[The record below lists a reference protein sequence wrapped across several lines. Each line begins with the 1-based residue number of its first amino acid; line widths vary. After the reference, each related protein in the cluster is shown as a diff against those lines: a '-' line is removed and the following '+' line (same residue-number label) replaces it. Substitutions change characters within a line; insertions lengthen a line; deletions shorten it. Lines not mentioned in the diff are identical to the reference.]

1 MSKGST
7 RKLREEFEG
16 DGGALSETLQDNNG
30 RRRFLQALGAIAA
43 AGLAGCTSESGN
55 GGGNSSTPTD
65 SDTDA
70 GGGGG
75 DGSTP
80 TDSDTDAGGDGDGD
94 GSADESTFRMNAVQR
109 FGTIDPAKGTD
120 YTQTMALLNMYDGLV
135 FPNEDGDLVPHL
147 ASDWSVSDDNLTYT
161 FQLRE
166 DATFHSGNPVRA
178 EDVVFTIE
186 RFFDI
191 NQGYASLLSEVLD
204 QENVVAGDEHTVEF
218 TLNRVHSP
226 FLATLVLLFIV
237 DKQEVLDNAG
247 DGEFGDRG
255 DYGQEY
261 LNNNDAGSGP
271 YMLNAFERQSSIS
284 FAKYEDY
291 WMGWP
296 ENSFDNVEIR
306 IITED
311 PTVRT
316 LMSNGELDM
325 TSQYQSTETYETLR
339 NTDGVRVERIP
350 TVTVFYMKVNN
361 QKPPTDDPAVRE
373 AISYGFDY
381 ETARNEIAPG
391 SMQAQGPLATSFGV
405 HNEDIKQPTYD
416 PKHARQA
423 LSDAGYSEG
432 ELQIVNTYV
441 QSNNME
447 EKMALLFQ
455 QNMDEIG
462 IDVELQPQTW
472 GTMTELATSVEDT
485 PHTNHV
491 FYGPVY
497 PSPDT
502 VFYNQYHSKAAET
515 WMSMSHVED
524 DQVDSM
530 IEEARATVDADAR
543 AEIYADLQARL
554 AEIYAEM
561 FVFVQAKQHGFSDD
575 VTGYTYRPSQSY
587 DYWFHDFVRE

>member
-1 MSKGST
+1 MTKGSK
-7 RKLREEFEG
+7 RELREEFER
-16 DGGALSETLQDNNG
+16 DGGSLSETFQDNNN
-30 RRRFLQALGAIAA
+30 RRRFLQALGAIGA
-43 AGLAGCTSESGN
+43 AGLAGCSSG
-55 GGGNSSTPTD
+55 
-65 SDTDA
+65 DTGD

-75 DGSTP
+75 STQTATDTGS
-80 TDSDTDAGGDGDGD
+80 SGGGEG
-94 GSADESTFRMNAVQR
+94 GSSGGSTFRMNAVQR

-120 YTQTMALLNMYDGLV
+120 YTQTLALLNMYDGLV
-135 FPNEDGDLVPHL
+135 FPNADGELVPHL

-166 DATFHSGNPVRA
+166 DATFHSGNSVRA
-178 EDVVFTIE
+178 EDVVFTVE

-191 NQGYASLLSEVLD
+191 NQGYASLLSGVLD
-204 QENVVAGDEHTVEF
+204 KENVVAVDESTVEF

-237 DKQEVLDNAG
+237 DKREVLDNAG
-247 DGEFGDRG
+247 DGDFGERG

-271 YMLNAFERQSSIS
+271 YMLDSFERQSSIT
-284 FAKYEDY
+284 FAKYDDY

-296 ENSFDNVEIR
+296 ENSFDTVEIR

-325 TSQYQSTETYETLR
+325 TSQYQSTETYQTLR
-339 NTDGVRVERIP
+339 NTEGVRVEQIP
-350 TVTVFYMKVNN
+350 TVTVFYMKINN

-381 ETARNEIAPG
+381 ETARTDIAPG
-391 SMQAQGPLATSFGV
+391 SMQAQGPLAPSFGV
-405 HNEDIKQPTYD
+405 HNEDIELPTYD
-416 PKHARQA
+416 PEHAREVLA
-423 LSDAGYSEG
+423 DAGYSEG
-432 ELQIVNTYV
+432 DLEIVNTYV

-455 QNMDEIG
+455 QNMDQIG

-472 GTMTELATSVEDT
+472 GTMTELATSVEET

-502 VFYNQYHSKAAET
+502 VFYNQYHSEAAET

-524 DQVDSM
+524 DQIDSM
-530 IEEARATVDADAR
+530 IDDARSTVDAGAR
-543 AEIYADLQARL
+543 ADIYADLQARL
-554 AEIYAEM
+554 ADMYAEI
-561 FVFVQAKQHGFSDD
+561 FVFVQAKQHAFSDD
-575 VTGYTYRPSQSY
+575 IGGYTYRPSQSY
-587 DYWFHDFVRE
+587 DYWFHDYVRE

>member
-1 MSKGST
+1 MTDGSDE
-7 RKLREEFEG
+7 RLRRHFERG
-16 DGGALSETLQDNNG
+16 DESLSETLRDG
-30 RRRFLQALGAIAA
+30 KSRRRFLQALGVAGA
-43 AGLAGCTSESGN
+43 AGLAGCSSASD
-55 GGGNSSTPTD
+55 GGGGTPTD
-65 SDTDA
+65 TDTE
-70 GGGGG
+70 GGGG
-75 DGSTP
+75 DGSSS
-80 TDSDTDAGGDGDGD
+80 TDSSDGDGD
-94 GSADESTFRMNAVQR
+94 GGSSGGSTFRMNAVQR

-135 FPNEDGDLVPHL
+135 FPNADGELVPHL
-147 ASDWSVSDDNLTYT
+147 ASDWSVSEDNLTYT
-161 FQLRE
+161 FQIRE

-178 EDVVFTIE
+178 EDVKFTVE

-191 NQGYASLLSEVLD
+191 NQGYASLLSGVLD
-204 QENVVAGDEHTVEF
+204 KENVVAVDEHTVEF
-218 TLNRVHSP
+218 TLNRIHSP

-237 DKQEVLDNAG
+237 DKKAVLDNAS

-271 YMLNAFERQSSIS
+271 YMLDSFERQSSIS

-316 LMSNGELDM
+316 LMSNDELDM

-339 NTDGVRVERIP
+339 DTDGVRVEQIP
-350 TVTVFYMKVNN
+350 TVTVFYMKINN

-373 AISYGFDY
+373 ALSYGFDY

-391 SMQAQGPLATSFGV
+391 SMQAQGPLAPSFGV
-405 HNEDIKQPTYD
+405 HNGDIEQPTYD
-416 PKHARQA
+416 PERARQVLA
-423 LSDAGYSEG
+423 DAGYSEG
-432 ELQIVNTYV
+432 DLQIVNTYV

-447 EKMALLFQ
+447 ERMALLFQ
-455 QNMDEIG
+455 QNMDQIG

-472 GTMTELATSVEDT
+472 GTMTELATSVEET

-502 VFYNQYHSKAAET
+502 VFYNQYHSEAAET
-515 WMSMSHVED
+515 WMSMSHVQD
-524 DQVDSM
+524 DEIDSM
-530 IEEARATVDADAR
+530 IEEARATVDPDAR

-554 AEIYAEM
+554 ADMYAEM
-561 FVFVQAKQHGFSDD
+561 FVFVQAKQHGFSED
-575 VTGYTYRPSQSY
+575 VGGYTYRPSQSY
-587 DYWFHDFVRE
+587 DYWFHDYVRE

>member
-1 MSKGST
+1 MTDGSDE
-7 RKLREEFEG
+7 RLRRHFERG
-16 DGGALSETLQDNNG
+16 DESLSETLRDG
-30 RRRFLQALGAIAA
+30 KSRRRFLQALGVAGA
-43 AGLAGCTSESGN
+43 AGLAGCSSASD
-55 GGGNSSTPTD
+55 GGGGTPTD
-65 SDTDA
+65 TDTE
-70 GGGGG
+70 GGGG
-75 DGSTP
+75 DGSSS
-80 TDSDTDAGGDGDGD
+80 TDSSDGDGD
-94 GSADESTFRMNAVQR
+94 GGSSGGSTFRMNAVQR

-135 FPNEDGDLVPHL
+135 FPNADGELVPHL
-147 ASDWSVSDDNLTYT
+147 ASDWSVSEDNLTYT
-161 FQLRE
+161 FQIRE

-178 EDVVFTIE
+178 EDVKFTVE

-191 NQGYASLLSEVLD
+191 NQGYASLLSGVLD
-204 QENVVAGDEHTVEF
+204 KENVVAVDEHTVEF
-218 TLNRVHSP
+218 TLNRIHSP

-237 DKQEVLDNAG
+237 DKKAVLDNAS

-271 YMLNAFERQSSIS
+271 YMLDSFERQSSIS

-316 LMSNGELDM
+316 LMSNDELDM

-339 NTDGVRVERIP
+339 DTDGVRVEQIP
-350 TVTVFYMKVNN
+350 TVTVFYMKINN

-373 AISYGFDY
+373 ALSYGFDY

-391 SMQAQGPLATSFGV
+391 SMQAQGPLAPSFGV
-405 HNEDIKQPTYD
+405 HNGDIEQPTYD
-416 PKHARQA
+416 PERAQQVLA
-423 LSDAGYSEG
+423 DAGYSEG
-432 ELQIVNTYV
+432 DLQIVNTYV

-447 EKMALLFQ
+447 ERMALLFQ
-455 QNMDEIG
+455 QNMDQIG

-472 GTMTELATSVEDT
+472 GTMTELATSVEET

-502 VFYNQYHSKAAET
+502 VFYNQYHSEAAET
-515 WMSMSHVED
+515 WMSMSHVQD
-524 DQVDSM
+524 DEIDSM
-530 IEEARATVDADAR
+530 IEEARATVDPDAR

-554 AEIYAEM
+554 ADMYAEM
-561 FVFVQAKQHGFSDD
+561 FVFVQAKQHGFSED
-575 VTGYTYRPSQSY
+575 VGGYTYRPSQSY
-587 DYWFHDFVRE
+587 DYWFHDYVRE

>member
-1 MSKGST
+1 MVSRPMSKGSNH
-7 RKLREEFEG
+7 RSKRQVG
-16 DGGALSETLQDNNG
+16 SDDKSLSEALQSTNN
-30 RRRFLQALGAIAA
+30 RRQFLQALGVVGT
-43 AGLAGCTSESGN
+43 AGLAGCSGQQSSGGT
-55 GGGNSSTPTD
+55 GGGTTEDSAEANSN
-65 SDTDA
+65 
-70 GGGGG
+70 
-75 DGSTP
+75 
-80 TDSDTDAGGDGDGD
+80 DGDGD
-94 GSADESTFRMNAVQR
+94 SSESTFRMNAVQR

-135 FPNEDGDLVPHL
+135 FPNADGDLVPHL
-147 ASDWSVSDDNLTYT
+147 ATDWSVSDDNLTYT
-161 FQLRE
+161 FQIRE
-166 DATFHSGNPVRA
+166 DATFHSGNSVRA
-178 EDVVFTIE
+178 EDVKFTVE

-191 NQGYASLLSEVLD
+191 NQGYASLLSGVLD
-204 QENVVAGDEHTVEF
+204 KENVTAVDEHTVEF

-237 DKQEVLDNAG
+237 DKREVLNNTS

-261 LNNNDAGSGP
+261 LNNNDAGSGA
-271 YMLNAFERQSSIS
+271 YTLDSFERQSSIS

-325 TSQYQSTETYETLR
+325 TSQYQSTETYGTLQD
-339 NTDGVRVERIP
+339 TSGVRVEQIP

-381 ETARNEIAPG
+381 ETARTEIAPG

-405 HNEDIKQPTYD
+405 HNENIDQPTYD
-416 PKHARQA
+416 PERAQQVLA
-423 LSDAGYSEG
+423 DAGYSEG
-432 ELQIVNTYV
+432 DLQIVNTYV

-455 QNMDEIG
+455 QNMDAIG

-502 VFYNQYHSKAAET
+502 VFYNQYHSEAAET

-524 DQVDSM
+524 NQIDSM
-530 IEEARATVDADAR
+530 IDEARATVDADTR
-543 AEIYADLQARL
+543 AEIYADIQARL
-554 AEIYAEM
+554 TEMYAEM
-561 FVFVQAKQHGFSDD
+561 FVFVQAKQHGLSDD
-575 VTGYTYRPSQSY
+575 VGGYTYRPSQSY
-587 DYWFHDFVRE
+587 DYWFHDYVRE